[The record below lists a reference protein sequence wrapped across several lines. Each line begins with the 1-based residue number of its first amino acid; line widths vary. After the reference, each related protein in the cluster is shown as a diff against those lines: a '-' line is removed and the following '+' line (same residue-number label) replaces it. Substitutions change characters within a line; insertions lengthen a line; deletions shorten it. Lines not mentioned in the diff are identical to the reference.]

1 MVAWKRQLILFG
13 GFHESTRDYIYYND
27 VYAFDL
33 DTFTWSRLCPS
44 GTGPTPRSG
53 CQMSVTPQGSIVIYG
68 GYSKQRVKKDVDRG
82 TQHSDM
88 FLLQPVD
95 GREGKWGWTR
105 INPAGA
111 KPTPRSGFSVAVTP
125 NHQTLLFGG
134 VCDQEEE
141 ESLEGDF
148 LNDLHFYD
156 ATRNRWFAGQL
167 KVEPCSRA
175 RARAVVRETR
185 SPVVLPTAPPPRPS
199 VGLPGSSQ
207 CLCRH
212 CGQGQAVW
220 HWGPPGTSGLEELLA
235 PGALRPQEVAHPA
248 RDPSLVGELWRL
260 CWGSGRPPALTGG
273 ERALRRDTR
282 VVIVTDGGRAWF
294 IENMRKAL
302 PAFLSSF
309 QLCYVN
315 LTQTEHAL
323 GGNSSKLKP
332 RAASDGPGRELRP
345 K

>member
-1 MVAWKRQLILFG
+1 MNLAGAERGARCG
-13 GFHESTRDYIYYND
+13 GLLGRAGASAPLSSGPGTAVLTAGRARREGLLARAPCAKLGSARRRWCQRGPGDT
-27 VYAFDL
+27 AQDL
-33 DTFTWSRLCPS
+33 QGKGQPLGRVEPCQVSAEGSKSVNSVRFCLQSCVSARVPV
-44 GTGPTPRSG
+44 TGG
-53 CQMSVTPQGSIVIYG
+53 
-68 GYSKQRVKKDVDRG
+68 RG
-82 TQHSDM
+82 T
-88 FLLQPVD
+88 LGVPVA
-95 GREGKWGWTR
+95 RARLPRVPSPTGKWGWTR

-134 VCDQEEE
+134 VCDEEEE

-167 KVEPCSRA
+167 KVGPCSRA
-175 RARAVVRETR
+175 RARAVVRQTH

-212 CGQGQAVW
+212 CGQGQAVR

-235 PGALRPQEVAHPA
+235 PGALRPQEVAHSA

-260 CWGSGRPPALTGG
+260 CWGSGRRAAGVWTRGPPALCPEGSHQVETLCPQP
-273 ERALRRDTR
+273 ERAD
-282 VVIVTDGGRAWF
+282 
-294 IENMRKAL
+294 
-302 PAFLSSF
+302 
-309 QLCYVN
+309 
-315 LTQTEHAL
+315 
-323 GGNSSKLKP
+323 
-332 RAASDGPGRELRP
+332 
-345 K
+345 